1 MSNYK
6 DLSWSDG
13 YGSRVVIGQLYM
25 SVVVASFDPS
35 EPFMSTVSGLD
46 AFKSHLLYEQVF

>member
-25 SVVVASFDPS
+25 SVVVASFDLS
-35 EPFMSTVSGLD
+35 EPFISTQC
-46 AFKSHLLYEQVF
+46 QV

>member
-13 YGSRVVIGQLYM
+13 YGSRVVIGQLYI

-35 EPFMSTVSGLD
+35 EPFMSTQC
-46 AFKSHLLYEQVF
+46 QV